1 MKMEIKSSSSSSS
14 FSITYNKHLPCEIIE
29 EILLQLPVKS
39 LLRFKC
45 VSKSWLTLISDHKFI
60 KSHLHHSTK
69 HHSDQTSSLVML
81 SSTSLLHSL
90 HLQEVSA
97 ATTEADA
104 DDVLLKSMAVTSTQ
118 RRPSVKDV
126 KIVGSCNGLLC
137 LVLHSQHTI
146 IYNPSTRHVQ
156 QVPSPHEAVLGKD
169 YFYGFGYDS
178 FNDDCKIVRAT
189 CSSKDG
195 NFVTQLDIFT
205 LKTNAW
211 RTKTKTLPFYFMSNV
226 VGTLLNGALHWTVR
240 RGNNISPADDHDP
253 RPFGIVA
260 FDLTEE
266 TYKEVP
272 LPCDGDKHFSFYGL
286 GVLGGCLSMLH
297 SPHGSD
303 YQVWV
308 MKEYGIKASWSVF
321 TTIPQKMEDSREYM
335 GLMSLLCVLNKGEIL
350 MMLHNHNKVVIY
362 NPGHRKFRTIFN
374 GEIGSSQLALYL
386 ETLVSPKIYAPSSLP
401 CILAT

>member
-1 MKMEIKSSSSSSS
+1 
-14 FSITYNKHLPCEIIE
+14 
-29 EILLQLPVKS
+29 
-39 LLRFKC
+39 
-45 VSKSWLTLISDHKFI
+45 
-60 KSHLHHSTK
+60 
-69 HHSDQTSSLVML
+69 ML

-97 ATTEADA
+97 DTTEADA

-118 RRPSVKDV
+118 RRPSSKTSRSSAPATACYVWC
-126 KIVGSCNGLLC
+126 STP
-137 LVLHSQHTI
+137 QHTI

-156 QVPSPHEAVLGKD
+156 QVPSPHEAVLG
-169 YFYGFGYDS
+169 
-178 FNDDCKIVRAT
+178 
-189 CSSKDG
+189 
-195 NFVTQLDIFT
+195 
-205 LKTNAW
+205 
-211 RTKTKTLPFYFMSNV
+211 
-226 VGTLLNGALHWTVR
+226 TLLNGALHWTVR
-240 RGNNISPADDHDP
+240 RGNNISPADGDDHDP

-362 NPGHRKFRTIFN
+362 SPGHRKFRTIFN

-401 CILAT
+401 CIQAT